1 MPAKGGLARSPPNA
15 TPQPS
20 VSMSASVARAES
32 PPKTSASSSQDVYNM
47 ATLPRETYSATPLGR
62 KRFRANDLLSSDASA
77 IDLLGLKV
85 DDLTAAIA
93 KSDESIRLLMAENH
107 LMRNDLIVIKSLIQ
121 SVFATKTTPAAV
133 PATKTYASAVKSKD
147 VVIVQPKDA
156 NQTCEATRAAVVNAV
171 NPVESGVCGVIDG
184 SNGKIV
190 IECQS
195 LAASVKI
202 RDAVDV
208 ALSSTHE
215 VKAPSKRMPKI
226 RVFGLRVDMSEPDFL
241 DAIKKQN
248 ADIFNSSSHI
258 RILKKFEVKKPNT
271 KFGFKLEVDPAT
283 FKLVIA
289 AQRVCV
295 GWDKC
300 WVNEEFNLLRCY
312 NCWGYHHTQNTCK
325 NDKTCFKCG
334 ESHES
339 VNCKPEIEKCCVCI
353 SKSASSGLS
362 LDTSH
367 NAKSVLCPTYLHKIE
382 MEKRNINYD

>member
-1 MPAKGGLARSPPNA
+1 MPAKGGLARSPHTA

-20 VSMSASVARAES
+20 VLMLEQQSARVARDES
-32 PPKTSASSSQDVYNM
+32 PPKTFASSSQDVYNM
-47 ATLPRETYSATPLGR
+47 ATLPRETHSAMPLGR
-62 KRFRANDLLSSDASA
+62 KRFRTNDLLSSDASA
-77 IDLLGLKV
+77 IDLLGVKV

-93 KSDESIRLLMAENH
+93 KSDENIKLLMAENH

-171 NPVESGVCGVIDG
+171 NPVESGVCGVFDG
-184 SNGKIV
+184 SNGKIF

-195 LAASVKI
+195 QAASVKI

-208 ALSSTHE
+208 ALSSTHK
-215 VKAPSKRMPKI
+215 VKAPSKRKPKI

-258 RILKKFEVKKPNT
+258 RILKSS
-271 KFGFKLEVDPAT
+271 KLRNP
-283 FKLVIA
+283 KRILVSS
-289 AQRVCV
+289 
-295 GWDKC
+295 
-300 WVNEEFNLLRCY
+300 LR
-312 NCWGYHHTQNTCK
+312 
-325 NDKTCFKCG
+325 
-334 ESHES
+334 
-339 VNCKPEIEKCCVCI
+339 
-353 SKSASSGLS
+353 
-362 LDTSH
+362 
-367 NAKSVLCPTYLHKIE
+367 
-382 MEKRNINYD
+382 